1 MSGYGWISFTT
12 DYGLTDGFVAA
23 CHGVIARI
31 APGVRVIDIGHQV
44 PPGDVTRGALLL
56 AQTVPYLPA
65 AVHLAV
71 VDPGVGTARRPIA
84 VETPSGV
91 LVGPDNGLLPWAA
104 DTLGGAQR
112 VVLLDNPE
120 LFLAPVRRTFH
131 GRDVFAP
138 VAAHLA
144 AGLTVTAAG
153 TPLDPADLVRLPDP
167 VLRAG
172 DGWVE
177 AEVLGVDRFG
187 NVQLAAG
194 AAEFAALPESLDVA
208 GVPGRRGETF
218 GSVTDGVLVVFLD
231 SADHLAVAVNGGSA
245 AHLLRLTPG
254 DVLRLAA
261 APRQHPDPA
270 DTHPDPAGTD
280 PGEAPTAGR
289 RDAGG

>member
-1 MSGYGWISFTT
+1 MTGYGWISFTT
-12 DYGLTDGFVAA
+12 DYGLADGFVAA

-44 PPGDVTRGALLL
+44 PPGDVPRGALLL
-56 AQTVPYLPA
+56 AQTVLYLPA

-84 VETPSGV
+84 VQTPGGL

-104 DTLGGAQR
+104 DALGGPER
-112 VVLLDNPE
+112 VALLDNAE
-120 LFLAPVRRTFH
+120 LFVAPVRRTFH

-144 AGLTVTAAG
+144 AGLDLAAAG
-153 TPLDPADLVRLPDP
+153 APLDPADLVRLPDP
-167 VLRAG
+167 VTRTG
-172 DGWVE
+172 DDWLE

-194 AAEFAALPESLDVA
+194 AAQFERLPESLDVA

-218 GSVTDGVLVVFLD
+218 GSAGDGVLVVLLD
-231 SADHLAVAVNGGSA
+231 SADHVAVAVNGGSA
-245 AHLLRLTPG
+245 ADRLRVTPG
-254 DVLRLAA
+254 DIVRI
-261 APRQHPDPA
+261 
-270 DTHPDPAGTD
+270 
-280 PGEAPTAGR
+280 AGR
-289 RDAGG
+289 PDAGG